1 VITFRP
7 VSSCRLS
14 GESLGNA
21 HVLLELPDCPFPGVY
36 PENSSESLRLRTP
49 LKIVQASCSGFV
61 QTAHAFDADL
71 YAKYC
76 FSGSTG
82 AYYRK
87 HVEKFARQIA
97 ARLQTSARILEIGCG
112 DGYLIRE
119 LRSLGF
125 QSVTGIDPSYSTKE
139 KPVEGADI
147 YAGYFPRDLPY
158 GRGEQAYDLIVCR
171 HVLEHI
177 EDPRTFVHQIRHVLA
192 PQGEVWVEVPDL
204 ESTIRKNMWSN
215 LYQLHCNYF
224 TSATLDLLLG
234 DYDFRCIQSE
244 VVDVFGGSLFHRYSR
259 GAAALNSASAD
270 SSKLRSS
277 FAVGLKTYMQTL
289 ASFAKR
295 LPYGTVGYGA
305 AERTAV
311 TLGHEPELISKIG
324 VLCDANALIHGRYLA
339 GTNLE
344 IKDPSSLKSSP
355 PSAVVLF
362 AVSHYEEIVQ
372 HLKGFMPGDTMI
384 GLLRDECQLR
394 ALSTL

>member
-1 VITFRP
+1 MFRP

-21 HVLLELPDCPFPGVY
+21 HVLLDLPDCPFPGVY
-36 PENSSESLRLRTP
+36 PETASESLRLRTP
-49 LKIVQASCSGFV
+49 LKIVQASCSGFI
-61 QTAHAFDADL
+61 QTAHAFDADV
-71 YAKYC
+71 YAKYR
-76 FSGSTG
+76 FSGCTG

-87 HVEKFARQIA
+87 HVEEFARQIA
-97 ARLQTSARILEIGCG
+97 ARLPSSARILEIGCG
-112 DGYLIRE
+112 DGYLIRA
-119 LRSLGF
+119 LRGMGF
-125 QSVTGIDPSYSTKE
+125 MNVTGIDPSHSTKV
-139 KPVEGADI
+139 KPIEGADI
-147 YAGYFPRDLPY
+147 YAGYFPRDLPHSL
-158 GRGEQAYDLIVCR
+158 GQQAYDLVVCR

-224 TSATLDLLLG
+224 TSASLDLLLG

-259 GAAALNSASAD
+259 GAATLYSASAD
-270 SSKLRSS
+270 TRKLRSS
-277 FAVGLKTYMQTL
+277 FAVGLNTYRQTL

-295 LPYGTVGYGA
+295 LPSGTVGYGA

-324 VLCDANALIHGRYLA
+324 MLCDANSLIHGRYLA

-344 IKDPSSLKSSP
+344 IKHPSSLKSSP

-362 AVSHYEEIVQ
+362 AVSHYEEIVPY
-372 HLKGFMPGDTMI
+372 LKGLIPGDTMI
-384 GLLRDECQLR
+384 GLLREECQLR